1 MRLLNA
7 VVKIAFLYVLSFAV
21 YVQPSCK
28 DPDEFKPP
36 EDTLVPPPDPPQL
49 VSPIA
54 GFVIMF
60 ETVPVDSYYE
70 LKWTTIEQASGY
82 QVEYTIDTFPPFI
95 KTCAANV
102 CTLWVS
108 DTTNRI
114 CRHYWRVR
122 ASSLAWTWFTE
133 WSEQWHLELRMRPY
147 GPQHIAPPNNSI
159 FYVDSLPFEIEVQW
173 DTLQDEEFW
182 EVVVFEDSLVYDQR

>member
-1 MRLLNA
+1 MKILNA
-7 VVKIAFLYVLSFAV
+7 IVKIALLYMLSFAV
-21 YVQPSCK
+21 YVQPGCK

-49 VSPIA
+49 VSSVD
-54 GFVIMF
+54 GFVVMF
-60 ETVPVDSYYE
+60 ESVPADSYYE
-70 LKWTTIEQASGY
+70 LKWTTVEQAGGY

-114 CRHYWRVR
+114 CKHYWRVR
-122 ASSLAWTWFTE
+122 ASSSAWTWFTE